1 MKTMAKNRNHAQACA
16 SQLRRA
22 VTLLS
27 RPLRPKLQ
35 TEGIG
40 AAKLS
45 VIGQLRLAGPMTPT
59 ELAMREGVKVQSLTR
74 LLAELEAENWVKREP
89 HATDGRQS
97 VLTLT
102 RSGLTLLGSAA
113 KRVEI
118 SLAQVIA
125 SELTSTECAQLQSA
139 CVLLERIAQALP
151 TVAADPTAANARQTD
166 QE

>member
-1 MKTMAKNRNHAQACA
+1 MSKNPHDAQVCA
-16 SQLRRA
+16 THLRRA

-35 TEGIG
+35 HEGIG

-59 ELAMREGVKVQSLTR
+59 ELAAREGVKIQSLTR
-74 LLAELEAENWVKREP
+74 MLAELEAENWVKREP

-102 RSGLTLLGSAA
+102 KSGLGLLGSAA
-113 KRVEI
+113 KRVET

-125 SELTSTECAQLQSA
+125 SELTAAECAQLQSA
-139 CVLLERIAQALP
+139 CQLLERIAQAMS
-151 TVAADPTAANARQTD
+151 TGVAAQDAQRND
-166 QE
+166 EE

>member
-1 MKTMAKNRNHAQACA
+1 MIKNLSNAQACA

-40 AAKLS
+40 PAKLS
-45 VIGQLRLAGPMTPT
+45 VIGQLRLVGPMTPT
-59 ELAMREGVKVQSLTR
+59 ELAAREGVKIQSLTR
-74 LLAELEAENWVKREP
+74 LLAELEAESWVKREP

-102 RSGLTLLGSAA
+102 KSGLALLGSAA
-113 KRVEI
+113 KNVEI

-125 SELTSTECAQLQSA
+125 SELTSAECVQLQKA
-139 CVLLERIAQALP
+139 CLLLERIARAMP
-151 TVAADPTAANARQTD
+151 AGAADSSAAARQAD
-166 QE
+166 KA

>member
-1 MKTMAKNRNHAQACA
+1 MPKTLDGAQVCA
-16 SQLRRA
+16 THLRHA

-35 TEGIG
+35 HEGIG

-59 ELAMREGVKVQSLTR
+59 ELAAREGVKIQSLTR

-89 HATDGRQS
+89 HANDGRQS

-102 RSGLTLLGSAA
+102 KSGLVLLGSAA
-113 KRVEI
+113 KRVET

-125 SELTSTECAQLQSA
+125 SELTAAECAQLQDA
-139 CVLLERIAQALP
+139 CLLLERIAQAMP
-151 TVAADPTAANARQTD
+151 TGASGGMT
-166 QE
+166 